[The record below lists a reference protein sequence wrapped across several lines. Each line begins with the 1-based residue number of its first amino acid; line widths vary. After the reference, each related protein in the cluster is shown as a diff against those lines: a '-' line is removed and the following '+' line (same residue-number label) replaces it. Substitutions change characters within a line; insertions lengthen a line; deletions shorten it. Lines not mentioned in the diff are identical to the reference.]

1 MERQQVNEDILIAKL
16 VTTCIVVFV
25 LTIGSCTSYENYSD
39 NKSVVEMVKA
49 GSNPLAAKC
58 AVSPS
63 DSVCSTIAARQ

>member
-1 MERQQVNEDILIAKL
+1 MNEDILIVKIFAACFIA
-16 VTTCIVVFV
+16 VV
-25 LTIGSCTSYENYSD
+25 LTVGSCISYERYIN
-39 NKSVVEMVKA
+39 NRSVVEMVKA